1 MYIVQWCDYEGNLR
15 ERKFS
20 RLPDASWEA
29 LKLRH
34 RFDGVSIVSAETG
47 EPVEL

>member
-1 MYIVQWCDYEGNLR
+1 MYIVQWCDQEGNLR

-20 RLPDASWEA
+20 RLSDASLEA

-34 RFDGVSIVSAETG
+34 RFDGVEIVDEDTG
-47 EPVEL
+47 KPVEM